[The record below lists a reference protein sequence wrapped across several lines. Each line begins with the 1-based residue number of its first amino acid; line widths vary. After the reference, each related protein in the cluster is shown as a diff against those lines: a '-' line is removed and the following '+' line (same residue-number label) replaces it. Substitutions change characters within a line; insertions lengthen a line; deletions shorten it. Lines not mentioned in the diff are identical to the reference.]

1 MSEIDPLIRRELNW
15 MALGVLENRDLSE
28 LVFAKVRRRRIKRL
42 VITTSVVF
50 SFIIVSA
57 LTFVVV
63 QHSSNR
69 ATAVATANTGAIGSQ
84 DAKAIQTPTIS
95 GLISD
100 YPLTWEQGVGDLGAI
115 SKAGGIGDTLGGA
128 TAVGLKVSW
137 QRCPSGQCPI
147 TWVLALKN
155 NTQDIVS
162 IAPTLMIFSDHGPLD
177 SFARPTSITPGS
189 TALLVYSFP
198 ELKTGMDVASDA
210 TWQWNWFLTVPK

>member
-1 MSEIDPLIRRELNW
+1 MSDIDPLIRRELNW

-28 LVFAKVRRRRIKRL
+28 LVFAKVRRRRIKRAL
-42 VITTSVVF
+42 IAGSVAF
-50 SFIIVSA
+50 SLIIVSA
-57 LTFVVV
+57 LTFAVVK
-63 QHSSNR
+63 HNSNR
-69 ATAVATANTGAIGSQ
+69 MAAISTANTGATGSQ
-84 DAKAIQTPTIS
+84 DSNAISPTSIT

-115 SKAGGIGDTLGGA
+115 SKAGGLGDTLGGL

-162 IAPTLMIFSDHGPLD
+162 ISPTLMLFTDHSPLD
-177 SFARPTSITPGS
+177 SFARPTTITPGATS
-189 TALLVYSFP
+189 LLVYTFP
-198 ELKTGMDVASDA
+198 ELKTGMSISADS

>member
-28 LVFAKVRRRRIKRL
+28 LVFAKVRRRRIKRVLIAASVAFSL
-42 VITTSVVF
+42 V
-50 SFIIVSA
+50 IVSA
-57 LTFVVV
+57 LTFAVV
-63 QHSSNR
+63 QHNSNR
-69 ATAVATANTGAIGSQ
+69 AKAIATANTGAIGSQ
-84 DAKAIQTPTIS
+84 DSNALQPSSIT

-137 QRCPSGQCPI
+137 QRCPSGQCPT

-155 NTQDIVS
+155 NTQDLIS
-162 IAPTLMIFSDHGPLD
+162 ISPTLMIFTDHSPLD
-177 SFARPTSITPGS
+177 SFARPTTITPGATS
-189 TALLVYSFP
+189 LLVYTFP
-198 ELKTGMDVASDA
+198 ELTTGMDVASDS

>member
-28 LVFAKVRRRRIKRL
+28 LVFAKVRRRRIKRVLIAASVAFSL
-42 VITTSVVF
+42 V
-50 SFIIVSA
+50 IVSA
-57 LTFVVV
+57 LTFAVV
-63 QHSSNR
+63 QHNSNR
-69 ATAVATANTGAIGSQ
+69 AKAIATANTGAIGSQ
-84 DAKAIQTPTIS
+84 DSNALQPSSIT

-137 QRCPSGQCPI
+137 QRCPSGQCPT

-155 NTQDIVS
+155 NTQDLIS
-162 IAPTLMIFSDHGPLD
+162 ISPTLMIFTDHSPLD
-177 SFARPTSITPGS
+177 SFARPTTITPGATS
-189 TALLVYSFP
+189 LLVYLS
-198 ELKTGMDVASDA
+198 LIHI
-210 TWQWNWFLTVPK
+210 